1 MLEIIAIWFLWTQLG
16 KLLNN
21 KGYESTIW
29 MQLLL
34 VIAWLIGEFSGVVI
48 YGIIQVMNGGEA
60 GSFDALTY
68 LCAILGAIIGAGI
81 IFGIAILMP
90 RKGDPV
96 GTI

>member
-29 MQLLL
+29 MQLLV

-48 YGIIQVMNGGEA
+48 YGIIQVMNGAEA

-68 LCAILGAIIGAGI
+68 LCAILGAIFGAGI